1 MMNDILQV
9 RLNAHRNNIQ
19 RYRRLLQTRLTD
31 LERGYI
37 VRRLQEEERA
47 LAQLRSPV
55 GASLAARPAGGGQ
68 LVAGLS

>member
-1 MMNDILQV
+1 MNDILQV
-9 RLNAHRNNIQ
+9 RLNAHRSNIQ

-47 LAQLRSPV
+47 LAQLRSSV
-55 GASLAARPAGGGQ
+55 GAPLAARPAGGGQ

>member
-37 VRRLQEEERA
+37 VRRL
-47 LAQLRSPV
+47 
-55 GASLAARPAGGGQ
+55 
-68 LVAGLS
+68 